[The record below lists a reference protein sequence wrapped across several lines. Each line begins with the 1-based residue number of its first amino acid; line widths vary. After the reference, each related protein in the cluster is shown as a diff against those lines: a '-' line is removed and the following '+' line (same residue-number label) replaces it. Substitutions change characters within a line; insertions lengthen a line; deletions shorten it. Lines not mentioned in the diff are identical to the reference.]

1 MLLCVAKCRSSGAPS
16 HASPPRVLTL
26 VALVAAAASVAA
38 RAQRPDSGTTST
50 AAYRAAAARMQPGDR
65 IVLRVWREPTLND
78 TVNVDQ
84 NDQAVFPRLGVLSLA
99 SQTIGA
105 LPDTL
110 RARYAEYLRNP
121 SIDVTVLRRIGVL
134 GEVRNPDL
142 YWVDV
147 TMTLPNMIAKAG
159 GITWVGNANDVRLV
173 RDGNAVKIR
182 DWEKAG
188 TLASDLL
195 SGDEIIVGRS
205 SWLSLNALTVVSA
218 AGVLF
223 SIAFTLFKL

>member
-1 MLLCVAKCRSSGAPS
+1 MRVFPLAAMAI
-16 HASPPRVLTL
+16 ASAATL
-26 VALVAAAASVAA
+26 GPVTAS
-38 RAQRPDSGTTST
+38 AQQPDSGTAST
-50 AAYRAAAARMQPGDR
+50 PAHRAAAALIQPGDR
-65 IVLRVWREPTLND
+65 IVVRVWRELTLND
-78 TVNVDQ
+78 TVTVDQ
-84 NDQAVFPRLGVLSLA
+84 DGRAVFPRLGVVSLA
-99 SQTIGA
+99 TQSIAT

-110 RARYAEYLRNP
+110 RARYEEYLRNP
-121 SIDVTVLRRIGVL
+121 SINVTVLRRIGVL

-159 GITWVGNANDVRLV
+159 GITLVGNANDVKLV
-173 RDGNAVKIR
+173 REGDVVRIR

-188 TLASDLL
+188 TLAADLR

-218 AGVLF
+218 VGVLF
-223 SIAFTLFKL
+223 SIVVTLFRL